1 MSGRR
6 GKQSLQTANNGKPY
20 GELCVAVASFL
31 LSVLPPHQRGYPVN
45 APCHDAHEHLSLP
58 LRRCRRSFAERLCV
72 AGEAHPAQGHDE
84 EREDRGD
91 GERSEKPDGQV
102 EWDLGIAPIH
112 SLEHRD
118 VADHKHQV

>member
-1 MSGRR
+1 MQTGGTATHIPFLSY
-6 GKQSLQTANNGKPY
+6 SLHINTNLK
-20 GELCVAVASFL
+20 
-31 LSVLPPHQRGYPVN
+31 N
-45 APCHDAHEHLSLP
+45 APCHDAHEHLGLP
-58 LRRCRRSFAERLCV
+58 LRRCRRSLAERLCV
-72 AGEAHPAQGHDE
+72 TGEAHPAQGHDE

-91 GERSEKPDGQV
+91 GEGREESDGQV